1 MTNGNSMFISCKALT
16 AIPSSFGST
25 WTAMTTGSSM
35 FYSCTSL
42 TAIPSSFG
50 STWTALT
57 DGSGMFIS
65 CVALTAIPSNFGS
78 KWTAL
83 TNGNGMFYNC
93 TSLKTAYFLAPSCT
107 TIASMFDTCTALE
120 SITLTPTAYTALING
135 TSDYGLTS
143 AQLANAKLYS
153 ESPTVLVIKT
163 NKGMSKYFFAV

>member
-1 MTNGNSMFISCKALT
+1 MFSNCTSLT
-16 AIPSSFGST
+16 AIPSDFGST
-25 WTAMTTGSSM
+25 WTALTDGSSM
-35 FYSCTSL
+35 FYHCTKL
-42 TAIPSSFG
+42 TMIPSSFG

-57 DGSGMFIS
+57 DGSEMFYS
-65 CVALTAIPSNFGS
+65 CTSLTAIPSDFGS
-78 KWTAL
+78 TWTAM
-83 TNGNGMFYNC
+83 TNGSSMFCNC
-93 TSLKTAYFLAPSCT
+93 ESLKTAYFLAPSCT
-107 TIASMFDTCTALE
+107 TTASMFGMCTALE

>member
-1 MTNGNSMFISCKALT
+1 MFTYCISLKTIPSDFGSGWIAMTDGSYMFQNCKALT
-16 AIPSSFGST
+16 TIPSD
-25 WTAMTTGSSM
+25 
-35 FYSCTSL
+35 
-42 TAIPSSFG
+42 FG

-57 DGSGMFIS
+57 NGSGMFTYCI
-65 CVALTAIPSNFGS
+65 
-78 KWTAL
+78 
-83 TNGNGMFYNC
+83 
-93 TSLKTAYFLAPSCT
+93 SLKTAYFLAPSCT
-107 TIASMFDTCTALE
+107 TTASMFDTCTALE